1 MRVYTKKVGGKPDF
15 EDPVVLSGDRGGVG
29 VAALCAHVHRQ
40 MARELSHALV
50 WGTSAKH
57 YPQRCGLAHVLE
69 DEDVVQLEKHKVM
82 PTTGAGAVAGGLLG
96 VGGDGGGRGA
106 GGPAPDRIADRE
118 KKAPL
123 RS

>member
-1 MRVYTKKVGGKPDF
+1 MALVRVYTRKAGGKPDF

-29 VAALCAHVHRQ
+29 VAALCAHVHRS

-69 DEDVVQLEKHKVM
+69 DEDVVQLVKHKVM
-82 PTTGAGAVAGGLLG
+82 PTTGGGAVAAGALGG
-96 VGGDGGGRGA
+96 